1 MPKKLNIRIEG
12 KPDAAAIGNSE
23 MAAIRGDEPLIKRL
37 RKGSKD
43 AKRKNGAFIVAK
55 TATYHRG
62 RSYR

>member
-1 MPKKLNIRIEG
+1 MPKKPTIRIDD
-12 KPDAAAIGNSE
+12 KPDVVVICNSE

-55 TATYHRG
+55 TATYHRS
-62 RSYR
+62 RS